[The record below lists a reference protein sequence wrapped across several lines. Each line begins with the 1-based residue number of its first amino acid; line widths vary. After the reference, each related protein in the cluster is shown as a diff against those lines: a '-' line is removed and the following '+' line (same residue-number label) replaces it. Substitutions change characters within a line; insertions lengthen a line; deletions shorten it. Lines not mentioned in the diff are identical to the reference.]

1 MNTCLEE
8 LNKKFFDPLFQ
19 SSGLTSED
27 QKILKNIWNNI
38 LLSKSVIVICL
49 SIPEAGAHEL
59 GQKYRLTRTIREK
72 VEVLNSYLDKYPETK
87 EILKKYF
94 KEELPKELSSLINS
108 FTSKAAGEQKELF
121 MQLLAK
127 QNPTQAS

>member
-19 SSGLTSED
+19 SSGLVPED

-38 LLSKSVIVICL
+38 LISKSVIVTCL
-49 SIPEAGAHEL
+49 CIPEASAHEL
-59 GQKYRLTRTIREK
+59 GQKYRVACTIREK
-72 VEVLNSYLDKYPETK
+72 VEVLNGFLEKHPEAK
-87 EILKKYF
+87 ETLKRYF

-108 FTSKAAGEQKELF
+108 FTTKAATEQKELF

-127 QNPTQAS
+127 QNSPVR